1 MRLTRLEITG
11 FKSFGERTLLTFQ
24 PGITAV
30 VGPNGCGKSNIADAI
45 LWCLGEQSP
54 KTLRGDR
61 MEDVLFNGSA
71 RRVPTGLAEVSLTL
85 GGVRRSELESVAGEY
100 SELTVSRR
108 LYRSGESEY
117 LINRVPCRLKDI
129 RDLLIE
135 TGAGI
140 KGHTVLEQ
148 GKVDAIINAS
158 PLERRALVEETAG
171 IIKYKIRKTE
181 ALRKLEAT
189 DQNLLRV
196 RDIIGEVKRQLAS
209 LDRQAKKAERYRQTF
224 DQLRAL
230 DLRAAATRYHDWR
243 AQAGELSIALDRD
256 RAEEAHLLADLS
268 AIDAKIAEEKI
279 ALDSLDRQ
287 LQVAQGQL
295 VEGETRA
302 QHSRHRLDFLAAQTE
317 EWRGQSQA
325 LASEHEV
332 LARSLAERRE
342 ERVRCD
348 ADYESVEAALHEHL
362 SRLVE
367 REVVVRTLE
376 QHMAQSSADIEQTRH
391 RVFDALSGITTA
403 TNTLATLAMRREEL
417 GKRRARYQEDIQ
429 ATRSEILQR
438 QATHRELEAAHQID
452 AQSLAARDAERTAL
466 RDASVTRQAALQEG
480 EAVLTARRDTLTRLR
495 ATLDSLLALQR
506 DLVGYDEGVRHL
518 LHGGDQA
525 TSPAGLLGVVADMLD
540 IPPQYERAIEAVL
553 ADRLQGIVAEGP
565 GQIEAAVAVLDA
577 HNAGRATFVPRL
589 PRVDP
594 STDGD
599 VQQRHGIHGRARDL
613 VGCRE
618 GFETLRTALLD
629 RVIIVIDRQT
639 AQRCWEEDRH
649 GLTWV
654 AVSGE
659 VFYPSGVVSGGA
671 GPRVGL
677 GLLERKRAIKAL
689 ELDVADAEAALA
701 PIESSVVALRQA
713 LEADRLILTQMEE
726 DLREGELRLVHDQKA
741 AEAIAQEVLQLERR
755 LGLLVSEEESAG
767 QDLDAMG
774 SAAVDSEAALSA
786 SQAAKTREE
795 HSLLAQHEAVAKLK
809 ASLAESTAAV
819 TDSRLDLAT
828 HREKREHVVAAR
840 QALAQR
846 IDELTRQIAAKEETR
861 GHLERRIAAALQERD
876 GVTEALRTAEIGIHD
891 LKRQVTAL
899 AAARSELAHRIR
911 ELEDTGRV
919 TRRELDGLQARIQ
932 TLSVSLAEM
941 KMRAT
946 QQAGEMLDR
955 YQTDLETVSLET
967 LPPLPCDPEEIDTVI
982 TRCKE
987 TLAQLGS
994 VNLAAIDDYRELE
1007 ERHAFLAAQ
1016 EADLTQSLANLH
1028 AAITKINDTTRELFL
1043 DAFHALNTKFGSV
1056 YASFFEGGHAE
1067 LRLADDNPLECGI
1080 EIVAQPPGKKLRH
1093 ISLLSGGEKAL
1104 TAIALL
1110 FSSFLIHPSPFCVL
1124 DEIDAPLDEENVRRF
1139 TRALRLM
1146 TEHSQFLVVTHN
1158 RRTMEQADVL
1168 YGVTM
1173 EEPGVSKMVSVKLQM
1188 EKMEKA
1194 DSSIEVETAE
1204 ISL

>member
-30 VGPNGCGKSNIADAI
+30 VGPNGCGKSNISDAI

-71 RRVPTGLAEVSLTL
+71 RRTPTGLAEVSLTF
-85 GGVRRSELESVAGEY
+85 GDVRRAEIESVAGEY
-100 SELTVSRR
+100 SELTISRR

-117 LINRVPCRLKDI
+117 LINRIPCRLKDI

-158 PLERRALVEETAG
+158 PIERRALVEETAG

-181 ALRKLEAT
+181 ALRKLDSTE
-189 DQNLLRV
+189 QNLLRV

-209 LDRQAKKAERYRQTF
+209 LDRQAKKAERYRQSYNE
-224 DQLRAL
+224 LRAL
-230 DLRAAATRYHDWR
+230 DLRASVTRYQHWR
-243 AQAGELSIALDRD
+243 AQAGELTVALDRD
-256 RAEEAHLLADLS
+256 RAEEARLLADLS
-268 AIDAKIAEEKI
+268 AIDATIAEEKI
-279 ALDSLDRQ
+279 ALDGLDRQ
-287 LQVAQGQL
+287 LQDAQRQL
-295 VEGETRA
+295 VEGETCA
-302 QHSRHRLDFLAAQTE
+302 QTARYRIDFLAAQTG
-317 EWRGQSQA
+317 EWRGQSQTLA
-325 LASEHEV
+325 LEHEG
-332 LARSLAERRE
+332 LARSLAERRDD
-342 ERVRCD
+342 RVQCD
-348 ADYESVEAALHEHL
+348 ADYESVEAALQEHL
-362 SRLVE
+362 ARLAE
-367 REVVVRTLE
+367 REAVVRTLE
-376 QHMAQSSADIEQTRH
+376 QQMTQAAADIEQTRH

-403 TNTLATLAMRREEL
+403 TNALATLAARCEEL

-429 ATRSEILQR
+429 ATRSEILQK
-438 QATHRELEAAHQID
+438 QTTQLELEAAHRLD

-495 ATLDSLLALQR
+495 ATLESLLALQR

-518 LHGGDQA
+518 LHGSASA
-525 TSPAGLLGVVADMLD
+525 TPSAGLLGVVADVLD

-553 ADRLQGIVAEGP
+553 ADRLQGIVADGP
-565 GQIEAAVAVLDA
+565 GQIEAAIAVLDA
-577 HNAGRATFVPRL
+577 HNAGRALFVPRT
-589 PRVDP
+589 PRLDL
-594 STDGD
+594 SADGD
-599 VQQRHGIHGRARDL
+599 LQPRLGVHGRARDL
-613 VGCRE
+613 VRCRE
-618 GFETLRTALLD
+618 GFEALRAALLD
-629 RVIIVIDRQT
+629 RVIIVTDRQT
-639 AQRCWEEDRH
+639 AQHCWEEDRH

-659 VFYPSGVVSGGA
+659 VFYPAGVVSGGA

-677 GLLERKRAIKAL
+677 GLLERKRSIKTM
-689 ELDVADAEAALA
+689 ELGVAEAEAALV

-713 LEADRLILTQMEE
+713 LDADRLILTQMEE
-726 DLREGELRLVHDQKA
+726 ELREGELRLVHDQKA

-755 LGLLVSEEESAG
+755 LGLLVLEEEAAG
-767 QDLDAMG
+767 TDLDAMG
-774 SAAVDSEAALSA
+774 AATAEHGAELSA
-786 SQAAKTREE
+786 SQTAKIREE
-795 HSLLAQHEAVAKLK
+795 RFLLAQYEAAASLK

-819 TDSRLDLAT
+819 TDSRLGLAT
-828 HREKREHVVAAR
+828 HREKREHVVVAR
-840 QALAQR
+840 QALSQR
-846 IDELTRQIAAKEETR
+846 IDELTHQIAAKADAR
-861 GHLERRIAAALQERD
+861 GHLERRITAALQERD
-876 GVTEALRTAEIGIHD
+876 EATEALRTAEGRIQD
-891 LKRQVTAL
+891 FKQRVTAL
-899 AAARSELAHRIR
+899 GASRSQSAHRIR

-919 TRRELDGLQARIQ
+919 TRHELDGLQSRIQ
-932 TLSVSLAEM
+932 TMSVSSAEM
-941 KMRAT
+941 RMRAT
-946 QQAGEMLDR
+946 QQAGDMLDR
-955 YQTDLETVSLET
+955 YQVDIETVSLDT
-967 LPPLPCDPEEIDTVI
+967 LPPLPCAPEELDTLI
-982 TRCKE
+982 TRLKE
-987 TLAQLGS
+987 TLAQLGN
-994 VNLAAIDDYRELE
+994 VNLAAIDEYRELE

-1016 EADLTQSLANLH
+1016 EIDLTQSLANLR
-1028 AAITKINDTTRELFL
+1028 AAITKINNTTRELFL
-1043 DAFHALNTKFGSV
+1043 SAFHALNTKFGSV

-1146 TEHSQFLVVTHN
+1146 TAHSQFLVVTHN

-1173 EEPGVSKMVSVKLQM
+1173 EEPGVSKLVSVKLQS
-1188 EKMEKA
+1188 EKI
-1194 DSSIEVETAE
+1194 DSTIEVETAE
-1204 ISL
+1204 VSL